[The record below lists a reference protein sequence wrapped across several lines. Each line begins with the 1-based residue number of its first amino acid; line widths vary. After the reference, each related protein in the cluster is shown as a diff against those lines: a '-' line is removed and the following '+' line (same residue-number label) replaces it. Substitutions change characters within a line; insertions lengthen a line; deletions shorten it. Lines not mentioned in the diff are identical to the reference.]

1 MSYLILQI
9 VCWDIIDGSM
19 STLQN
24 LVLFIGI
31 TFLIIVSTDY
41 PSREFVVNLI
51 KLIKKVRKQEKT
63 VKELKR
69 QLGE

>member
-9 VCWDIIDGSM
+9 LCWDIIDSSM

-41 PSREFVVNLI
+41 PSRGFVVNLI